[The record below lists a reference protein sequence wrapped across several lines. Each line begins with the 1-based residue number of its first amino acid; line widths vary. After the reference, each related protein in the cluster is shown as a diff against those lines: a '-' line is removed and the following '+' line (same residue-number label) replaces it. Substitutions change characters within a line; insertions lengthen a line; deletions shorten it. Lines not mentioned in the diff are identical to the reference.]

1 MGSLMKKLGAVFAV
15 SFAAM
20 VLIASTTPGR
30 VEPTAVSQ
38 IAPLSMMASQHLAS
52 EHTAD
57 FSLVFE

>member
-1 MGSLMKKLGAVFAV
+1 MKKLGVAFAAA
-15 SFAAM
+15 FAAM
-20 VLIASTTPGR
+20 VLIASTAPGR

-38 IAPLSMMASQHLAS
+38 IAPLAMMAGQQLAS

>member
-1 MGSLMKKLGAVFAV
+1 MKKMGAAFAAA
-15 SFAAM
+15 FAAM

-30 VEPTAVSQ
+30 VAPTTASQ
-38 IAPLSMMASQHLAS
+38 IAPLAMMAGQHLAS